1 LGVFG
6 RFSIAKRFFRFGGN
20 IMNRKSAADRKSE
33 KLSLR
38 IRREQAERL
47 KKYQKKNRLPSKGE
61 AVRRLID
68 EGAGS

>member
-1 LGVFG
+1 
-6 RFSIAKRFFRFGGN
+6 
-20 IMNRKSAADRKSE
+20 MNRKSAADRKSE